1 MLELVMV
8 LSTLVKQFL
17 GEREK
22 QWMLKL
28 LTVYPCVLNEKV
40 DICENDKSVK
50 RFRSDEGIVRKL
62 FPSLPRLFQR
72 DQTCRHANRK
82 ERNFVNYKQFI
93 TNLNNY
99 LKDDL
104 LNALN

>member
-1 MLELVMV
+1 MVELVVV

-40 DICENDKSVK
+40 DICENGHVQKYGGTFAK
-50 RFRSDEGIVRKL
+50 EIQIYSD
-62 FPSLPRLFQR
+62 F
-72 DQTCRHANRK
+72 
-82 ERNFVNYKQFI
+82 
-93 TNLNNY
+93 
-99 LKDDL
+99 
-104 LNALN
+104 